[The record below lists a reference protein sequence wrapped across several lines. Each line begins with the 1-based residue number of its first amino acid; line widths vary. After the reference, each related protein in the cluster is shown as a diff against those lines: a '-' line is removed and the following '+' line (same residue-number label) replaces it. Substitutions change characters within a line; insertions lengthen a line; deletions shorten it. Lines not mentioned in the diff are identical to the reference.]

1 MTKNNTLNKKPQN
14 PHLRLVTVALGVS
27 LPYNLYTCKRYTN
40 SLLLET
46 VYMQPSLFKL
56 FATFFRIGLF
66 TFGGG
71 YAMIPLIEHG
81 VVEKNGWLGKSDFL
95 DLLAVAQSAP
105 GVFAVNM
112 AVFVGYR
119 TRGVRGALA
128 ASFGCVLPSVAIIL
142 LIALFFRRFRH
153 IETVNNIFMG
163 IRPVVVALI
172 AVPVFNVAQSA
183 KIGWST
189 VWIPV
194 LSALLIV
201 ALGVSPIYV
210 IIAAGTGGFV
220 WGKIRGGKV

>member
-1 MTKNNTLNKKPQN
+1 MAT
-14 PHLRLVTVALGVS
+14 
-27 LPYNLYTCKRYTN
+27 
-40 SLLLET
+40 SLL
-46 VYMQPSLFKL
+46 KL
-56 FATFFRIGLF
+56 FTTFFRIGLF

-71 YAMIPLIEHG
+71 YAMIPLMEHD
-81 VVEKNGWLGKSDFL
+81 VVEKNRWLGKEDFV

-119 TRGVRGALA
+119 LRGVAGALSA
-128 ASFGCVLPSVAIIL
+128 AFGCVVPSVAIIL

-153 IETVNNIFMG
+153 IEAVNNIFMG

-172 AVPVFNVAQSA
+172 AVPVFNVAKSA
-183 KIGWST
+183 KLGWGT

-201 ALGVSPIYV
+201 ALGVSPVYV
-210 IIAAGTGGFV
+210 IIVAGVAGFL
-220 WGKIRGGKV
+220 WGRIRRSEP

>member
-1 MTKNNTLNKKPQN
+1 MPT
-14 PHLRLVTVALGVS
+14 
-27 LPYNLYTCKRYTN
+27 
-40 SLLLET
+40 SLL
-46 VYMQPSLFKL
+46 KL

-71 YAMIPLIEHG
+71 YAMIPLIEHD
-81 VVEKNGWLGKSDFL
+81 VVEKNGWLRKDEFL

-112 AVFVGYR
+112 AVFVGYKL
-119 TRGVRGALA
+119 RGKRGALA
-128 ASFGCVLPSVAIIL
+128 ASFGCVLPSVVIIL

-153 IETVNNIFMG
+153 IEVVNNIFMG

-172 AVPVFNVAQSA
+172 AVPVFNVARSA
-183 KIGWST
+183 KLGWST

-194 LSALLIV
+194 VTAFLIV

-210 IIAAGTGGFV
+210 IIAAGVAGYV
-220 WGKIRGGKV
+220 WGRIGRNKA